1 MAQADWSA
9 PEAAAAVHAAA
20 DAALAY
26 LTTLPDR
33 PVGATAT
40 HAELI
45 ARLPEALPIEGLPAT
60 DVVAEL
66 LRATEGGIIATG
78 SPRYHGFVIGGALPA
93 TVAADFLTTA
103 WDQNAGLY
111 AGGPAASVLEQVA
124 AAWVLE
130 ALRLPSTASVAMVT
144 GCQMAH
150 VTCLAAARH
159 KVLADRGWDVERDGL
174 IGAPPI
180 RVLTGELH
188 HVTLPRAMRLLG
200 LGQAVLETVPLDEH
214 HRMRPDALAEALASD
229 GDDRPTIVCAQLGEV
244 NSGAMDQLD
253 AIADAT
259 EPARAWLHV
268 DGAFGLWARAS
279 RTHAPLAAGAE
290 RADSWATDAHKWLN
304 VPYDCGLAICADPVS
319 HRRAMGVTASYLV
332 QSDDER
338 RDAVDWT
345 PEFSRRAR
353 GTVVYAALR
362 TLGRDGLEALVDRCC
377 EAAAAYAKGLADVD
391 GVEVLESGLDQVLL
405 AFGDDQRTAAV
416 IAAVQ
421 DSGVAWMSGTR
432 WRDRAAMRISVVNW
446 QTGPDD
452 VDRTIAAIAS
462 AVADLG

>member
-1 MAQADWSA
+1 MTTADWSG
-9 PEAAAAVHAAA
+9 PEAAAAVQQAAE
-20 DAALAY
+20 AALAY

-33 PVGATAT
+33 PVGAAAT

-45 ARLPEALPIEGLPAT
+45 ARLPTSLPTEGRSASE
-60 DVVAEL
+60 VVTEL
-66 LRATEGGIIATG
+66 LAATEGGIVATG

-93 TVAADFLTTA
+93 TVAADWLTTA

-130 ALRLPSTASVAMVT
+130 ALHLPSTASVAMVT

-159 KVLADRGWDVERDGL
+159 GVLADRGWDVERDGL
-174 IGAPPI
+174 VGAPPI

-200 LGQAVLETVPLDEH
+200 LGQAALETVPLDED
-214 HRMRPDALAEALASD
+214 HRMRSDALAEALAG
-229 GDDRPTIVCAQLGEV
+229 GDDRPTIVCAQLGEI
-244 NSGAMDQLD
+244 NTGAMDPLD
-253 AIADAT
+253 AIADVT
-259 EPARAWLHV
+259 EPAGAWLHV

-279 RTHAPLAAGAE
+279 RTHAPLTAGAE

-304 VPYDCGLAICADPVS
+304 VPYDCGIAICADPVS
-319 HRRAMGVTASYLV
+319 HRRAMGTSASYLE
-332 QSDDER
+332 QSDDGR
-338 RDAVDWT
+338 RDAIDWT

-362 TLGRDGLEALVDRCC
+362 TLGRGGLEALVDRCC
-377 EAAAAYAKGLADVD
+377 DAAAAYATGLAGIDD
-391 GVEVLESGLDQVLL
+391 VEVVEAGLDQVLL
-405 AFGDDQRTAAV
+405 RFGDDERTTGV

-421 DSGVAWMSGTR
+421 DGGVAWMSGTR

-462 AVADLG
+462 AVADLD

>member
-1 MAQADWSA
+1 
-9 PEAAAAVHAAA
+9 
-20 DAALAY
+20 
-26 LTTLPDR
+26 
-33 PVGATAT
+33 
-40 HAELI
+40 
-45 ARLPEALPIEGLPAT
+45 
-60 DVVAEL
+60 VAEL
-66 LRATEGGIIATG
+66 LRATEDGIVATG

-93 TVAADFLTTA
+93 AVAADFLTTA
-103 WDQNAGLY
+103 WDQNAGLFV
-111 AGGPAASVLEQVA
+111 GGPAASVLEQVA

-130 ALRLPSTASVAMVT
+130 ALHLPSTASVAMVT

-174 IGAPPI
+174 VGAPPI

-200 LGQAVLETVPLDEH
+200 LGQAALETVPLDDG
-214 HRMRPDALAEALASD
+214 HRMRADALAAALAD
-229 GDDRPTIVCAQLGEV
+229 DDRPTIVCAQLGEI
-244 NSGAMDQLD
+244 NTGAMDPLD
-253 AIADAT
+253 AIADVT
-259 EPARAWLHV
+259 EAAGAWLHV

-279 RTHAPLAAGAE
+279 RTHAPLTAGAE

-304 VPYDCGLAICADPVS
+304 VPYDCGIAICADPVS

-377 EAAAAYAKGLADVD
+377 DAAAAYAKGLADVD

-405 AFGDDQRTAAV
+405 SFGDDDRTAAV
-416 IAAVQ
+416 IGAVQ

-432 WRDRAAMRISVVNW
+432 WRDQAAMRISVVNW
-446 QTGPDD
+446 QSGPDD
-452 VDRTIAAIAS
+452 VDRTIAAITS
-462 AVADLG
+462 AVAELD